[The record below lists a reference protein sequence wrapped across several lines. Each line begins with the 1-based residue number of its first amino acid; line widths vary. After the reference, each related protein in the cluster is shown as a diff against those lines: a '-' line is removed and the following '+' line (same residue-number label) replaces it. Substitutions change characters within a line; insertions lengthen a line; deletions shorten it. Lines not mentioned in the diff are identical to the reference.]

1 MLSIVTEKA
10 KDAGKASCDGSM
22 VDAEKLIR
30 KLKSR
35 HPGAEV
41 TVECVDYGKA
51 SQYMSDENVVYH
63 KREEYFT
70 LSDG

>member
-1 MLSIVTEKA
+1 M
-10 KDAGKASCDGSM
+10 
-22 VDAEKLIR
+22 DAEKLIR